1 MQLQEIDK
9 ERYSKHYKIV
19 FVAVAVVL
27 LVVSLT
33 VSTVL
38 IQVFTDGDGSHFW
51 LNLSGVAV
59 AALVVG
65 SLLRRYRRDV
75 FMFEVMY
82 VWDLKQMLNKIYRK
96 QAKIK
101 AAMAEGNADAMQIM
115 NFSYQGSKQLY
126 LLDNNTLTME
136 ELNKSMT
143 ELDALAEDFRITL
156 ALEQFNP
163 AMLEAF

>member
-9 ERYSKHYKIV
+9 ERYSKHYKMV

-27 LVVSLT
+27 LAVSLT
-33 VSTVL
+33 VSSAL
-38 IQVFTDGDGSHFW
+38 IFAFTDGDGSHFW

-65 SLLRRYRRDV
+65 SLLRRYRRDA
-75 FMFEVMY
+75 FMFEVIY
-82 VWDLKQMLNKIYRK
+82 VWDLKKMLNKIYRK

-115 NFSYQGSKQLY
+115 NFNYQGSKPLY

-136 ELNKSMT
+136 ELNKSIAD
-143 ELDALAEDFRITL
+143 LDTLAEDFRITL
-156 ALEQFNP
+156 ELWRFNP